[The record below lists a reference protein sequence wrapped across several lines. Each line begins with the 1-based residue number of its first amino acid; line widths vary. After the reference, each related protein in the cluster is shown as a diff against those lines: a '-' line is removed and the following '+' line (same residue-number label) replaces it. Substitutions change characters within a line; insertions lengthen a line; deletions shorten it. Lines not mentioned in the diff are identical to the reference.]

1 MFKIIYFTYIFH
13 DIPQLYMI
21 LGWEIYQYKFYYIL

>member
-1 MFKIIYFTYIFH
+1 MFKIIYFTYIF
-13 DIPQLYMI
+13 PQLYMI